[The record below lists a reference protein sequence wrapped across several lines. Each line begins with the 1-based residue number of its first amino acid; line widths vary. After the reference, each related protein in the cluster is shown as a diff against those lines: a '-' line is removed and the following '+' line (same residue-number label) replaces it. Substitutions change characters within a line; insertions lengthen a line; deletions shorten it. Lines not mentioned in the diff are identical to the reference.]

1 MMNDN
6 ILSKL
11 REQVCIAESNVL
23 KTIAFDF
30 EISTPYDYLESIIR
44 KYFNKGLNFG
54 KKYFSHLIFFLDTV
68 YYLAKILILDS
79 YRTHACIIFKPIVI
93 AISCIIIAS
102 GSYNFDI

>member
-30 EISTPYDYLESIIR
+30 EISTPYDYLEAIIR
-44 KYFNKGLNFG
+44 KYFNKGLNF
-54 KKYFSHLIFFLDTV
+54 
-68 YYLAKILILDS
+68 
-79 YRTHACIIFKPIVI
+79 
-93 AISCIIIAS
+93 
-102 GSYNFDI
+102 

>member
-1 MMNDN
+1 MKNICFEYYKLINKIYEYKINEMMNDN

-30 EISTPYDYLESIIR
+30 EISTPYDYLEAIIR

-54 KKYFSHLIFFLDTV
+54 KKNISHI
-68 YYLAKILILDS
+68 
-79 YRTHACIIFKPIVI
+79 
-93 AISCIIIAS
+93 
-102 GSYNFDI
+102 